1 METWGAGTELDLTE
15 EPTASQRAAAGPLR
29 LHFLT
34 DPTPAARLRHYLS
47 LTGFP
52 MLLPE
57 WAYGHWKSRD
67 VYAHARDVDA
77 DLEGY
82 LENRLPLDA
91 IVLDSPWETQY
102 NTWRFNPHQF
112 PDPSGLI
119 ARLRKAGCG
128 PWSG

>member
-67 VYAHARDVDA
+67 VYAHARDVDE

-82 LENRLPLDA
+82 PENRLPLDA

-102 NTWRFNPHQF
+102 NTWRFTRTSSPIRAGLSQG
-112 PDPSGLI
+112 SG
-119 ARLRKAGCG
+119 RPECG